1 MSLKFEKRNRP
12 PLSCEPCRTRKL
24 KCNRSLP
31 CDTCIKRN
39 VEFNCTYASNA
50 VRGKTRTSRE
60 RALSDRLKRLEDTI
74 QSFVEGENVSSTNT
88 QPQLEGT
95 HTINESGSLPSTHG
109 VSVVTAR
116 LATSNEVRT
125 GDQHLQEKVMP
136 STFHAHHGKTSHVD
150 SNHWASILE
159 DIKEVRESLSTVDPF
174 SLSEPTNDS
183 GSGQSDVSLAPGA
196 EARLNIKDILT
207 SLPTRPICDMLVSR
221 YFNAPYMVLGIVH
234 SGKFQDEY
242 EEFWKAPHKAPVL
255 WIALLF
261 GIISVSAHFCMKMN
275 ADGALNGTIPSPDI
289 LQLKTAQ
296 CLLLGRYRTA
306 NAYALEALLL
316 YLQSGFLG
324 DMKTTSR
331 QWFDMGIILRLAFR
345 MGYHRDPSTFPG
357 TTTPFDSEMRRR
369 VWLQIFQL
377 DALLSFQLGL
387 PSMIPAEC
395 CDTHVPRNLNDS
407 DLQVRMSA
415 LPPSRPSS
423 EYTPFLY
430 FTSKAGV
437 MSIFKKI
444 VAHAISL
451 ATPSYSRT
459 LTLDAEMRGAYS
471 LLPDSLKRRDTN
483 QSLMDSSEMI
493 LNRCNI
499 ELLYL
504 KGLVVLHR
512 RYIRYEHQ
520 DAKFETSRR
529 FCVEAALEILARQV
543 DLHQAF
549 QPGGRLHEDQW
560 MLSSLTIHDFL
571 LAAMVICLDISVR
584 LESHTT
590 AFVDERADHGFVS
603 REIAALKTSQR
614 IWAANSHRSPESR
627 IASLALDLMARK
639 VAERQATF
647 SCDQPAFMEISQVS
661 PELPYMEPMSEM
673 IDGSETLDWLLL
685 DQYFQNSGLEAPQL
699 DPGNDMGG
707 LFMDVPGAFDPFAY
721 N

>member
-1 MSLKFEKRNRP
+1 MS
-12 PLSCEPCRTRKL
+12 RTETR
-24 KCNRSLP
+24 
-31 CDTCIKRN
+31 
-39 VEFNCTYASNA
+39 AS
-50 VRGKTRTSRE
+50 KE
-60 RALSDRLKRLEDTI
+60 RALGDRLKRLEDTI
-74 QSFVEGENVSSTNT
+74 QSFVRGENASQINPP
-88 QPQLEGT
+88 PQSEVAHAT
-95 HTINESGSLPSTHG
+95 HESGSLSNTHG
-109 VSVVTAR
+109 VSVAATG
-116 LATSNEVRT
+116 LAASNGSHV
-125 GDQHLQEKVMP
+125 GDQHFQEKAVH
-136 STFHAHHGKTSHVD
+136 STSHAHHGKTSHVN
-150 SNHWASILE
+150 SSHWVSILE

-174 SLSEPTNDS
+174 ALSEPTSD
-183 GSGQSDVSLAPGA
+183 GASGQSDVSLATGP
-196 EARLNIKDILT
+196 EARLNIKDILV

-221 YFNAPYMVLGIVH
+221 YFNASYMVLGIVH
-234 SGKFQDEY
+234 SGKFQEEY

-255 WIALLF
+255 WTALLF
-261 GIISVSAHFCMKMN
+261 AILSVSVHFCLKAN
-275 ADGALNGTIPSPDI
+275 ADGALNSMIPSPDI
-289 LQLKTAQ
+289 FQQKTAQ

-324 DMKTTSR
+324 DMKTGSR

-357 TTTPFDSEMRRR
+357 KTTPFESEMRRR
-369 VWLQIFQL
+369 VWLHIFQL

-395 CDTHVPRNLNDS
+395 CDTHVPRNLHEA
-407 DLQVRMSA
+407 DLHVGMSA

-430 FTSKAGV
+430 SISKAGV

-444 VAHAISL
+444 VAHTISL
-451 ATPSYSRT
+451 APPSYSRT
-459 LTLDAEMRGAYS
+459 ITLDAEMRGAYS
-471 LLPDSLKRRDTN
+471 LLPDFLKRRDTS

-512 RYIRYEHQ
+512 RHIRYEDQ

-529 FCVEAALEILARQV
+529 YCVEAALEILARQA

-560 MLSSLTIHDFL
+560 MLSSLATPDFL
-571 LAAMVICLDISVR
+571 LAAMVICLDLSVR

-590 AFVDERADHGFVS
+590 AFLDEREDHGFVS
-603 REIAALKTSQR
+603 KEIVALKTSQC

-639 VAERQATF
+639 VSERQATF
-647 SCDQPAFMEISQVS
+647 SSDEAAFMDIPRVS

-685 DQYFQNSGLEAPQL
+685 DQYFQNSGLEVPQL
-699 DPGNDMGG
+699 DSSNDMAG
-707 LFMDVPGAFDPFAY
+707 LFADALGAPDPFAY

>member
-1 MSLKFEKRNRP
+1 
-12 PLSCEPCRTRKL
+12 
-24 KCNRSLP
+24 
-31 CDTCIKRN
+31 
-39 VEFNCTYASNA
+39 
-50 VRGKTRTSRE
+50 
-60 RALSDRLKRLEDTI
+60 
-74 QSFVEGENVSSTNT
+74 
-88 QPQLEGT
+88 
-95 HTINESGSLPSTHG
+95 
-109 VSVVTAR
+109 
-116 LATSNEVRT
+116 
-125 GDQHLQEKVMP
+125 MP
-136 STFHAHHGKTSHVD
+136 STFHTHHGKTSHVD

-196 EARLNIKDILT
+196 EARLNIKDILV

-261 GIISVSAHFCMKMN
+261 GIISVSVHFCMKMN

-289 LQLKTAQ
+289 LQQKTAQ

-395 CDTHVPRNLNDS
+395 CDTHVPRNLNDA

-444 VAHAISL
+444 VAHTISL

-512 RYIRYEHQ
+512 RYIRYEDQ

-571 LAAMVICLDISVR
+571 LAAMVMCLDISVR

-627 IASLALDLMARK
+627 IASLALDLMTRK

-647 SCDQPAFMEISQVS
+647 SCDQPAFMEIPRVS

-685 DQYFQNSGLEAPQL
+685 DQYFQNTGLEAPQL

-707 LFMDVPGAFDPFAY
+707 LFTDVPGAFDPFAY

>member
-1 MSLKFEKRNRP
+1 MSHAE
-12 PLSCEPCRTRKL
+12 TRSSK
-24 KCNRSLP
+24 
-31 CDTCIKRN
+31 
-39 VEFNCTYASNA
+39 
-50 VRGKTRTSRE
+50 E

-74 QSFVEGENVSSTNT
+74 QSFVQGENVSHTAS
-88 QPQLEGT
+88 QPHSEVA
-95 HTINESGSLPSTHG
+95 HTINESKSSSGAHG
-109 VSVVTAR
+109 VSAAATG
-116 LATSNEVRT
+116 LAASNGLRT
-125 GDQHLQEKVMP
+125 GDQNLQDKEVR
-136 STFHAHHGKTSHVD
+136 STSNAHHGKNSHVD
-150 SNHWASILE
+150 SSHWVSILE

-174 SLSEPTNDS
+174 SLSEPTS
-183 GSGQSDVSLAPGA
+183 EGGSGQSDVSLPIGP
-196 EARLNIKDILT
+196 EAKLDIKDILV

-221 YFNAPYMVLGIVH
+221 YFNAPYMVLGILH

-242 EEFWKAPHKAPVL
+242 EEFWKAPHKAPIL
-255 WIALLF
+255 WVALLF
-261 GIISVSAHFCMKMN
+261 AVLSVSVHFCMKLN
-275 ADGALNGTIPSPDI
+275 ADAALNGTIPSPEI
-289 LQLKTAQ
+289 FQQKTAQ

-306 NAYALEALLL
+306 NAYALEALIL

-324 DMKTTSR
+324 DMKTGSR

-357 TTTPFDSEMRRR
+357 KTTPFDSEMRRR
-369 VWLQIFQL
+369 VWLNIFQL

-395 CDTHVPRNLNDS
+395 CDTHLPRNLYEA
-407 DLQVRMSA
+407 DLHVGMLA
-415 LPPSRPSS
+415 LPPSRPTS
-423 EYTPFLY
+423 EYTPCLY
-430 FTSKAGV
+430 SISKAGV

-444 VAHAISL
+444 VAHTISL

-459 LTLDAEMRGAYS
+459 INLDAEMRGAYS
-471 LLPDSLKRRDTN
+471 LLPEFLKRRDTS
-483 QSLMDSSEMI
+483 QSLMDSSEII

-499 ELLYL
+499 ELMYL

-512 RYIRYEHQ
+512 RYIRYEDQ
-520 DAKFETSRR
+520 DAKFESSRR
-529 FCVEAALEILARQV
+529 FCVEAALEILARQA

-603 REIAALKTSQR
+603 REIVALKTSQR

-627 IASLALDLMARK
+627 IASLTLDLMARK

-647 SCDQPAFMEISQVS
+647 SSNEAAFMDIPRMS

-685 DQYFQNSGLEAPQL
+685 DQYFQNSGLEVPQL
-699 DPGNDMGG
+699 DSNEMGG
-707 LFMDVPGAFDPFAY
+707 LFTDVPGALDPFAY

>member
-24 KCNRSLP
+24 KCNRLAP

-39 VEFNCTYASNA
+39 VQSSCLYASNA
-50 VRGKTRTSRE
+50 VRGKTNTSRQ
-60 RALSDRLKRLEDTI
+60 RALTDRLKRLEDAI
-74 QSFVEGENVSSTNT
+74 QSFVGGEDVPQTNP
-88 QPQLEGT
+88 QPQSGSYT
-95 HTINESGSLPSTHG
+95 VNESGSLPGTHG
-109 VSVVTAR
+109 GSVAPAR
-116 LATSNEVRT
+116 LATSNGPPT
-125 GDQHLQEKVMP
+125 GDQYLQQKP
-136 STFHAHHGKTSHVD
+136 NPDTLHASHAKTSHVD
-150 SNHWASILE
+150 SSHWASILE
-159 DIKEVRESLSTVDPF
+159 DIKEVRESLSAVDPF
-174 SLSEPTNDS
+174 SLSEPTSDG
-183 GSGQSDVSLAPGA
+183 GSGQLDVSLSVGP
-196 EARLNIKDILT
+196 ETRLNIKDILV

-221 YFNAPYMVLGIVH
+221 YFNARYMVLGIVH

-242 EEFWKAPHKAPVL
+242 EEFWKAPYKAPVL

-261 GIISVSAHFCMKMN
+261 AILSVSVHFRLKVN
-275 ADGALNGTIPSPDI
+275 ADSALNDSIPSPDI
-289 LQLKTAQ
+289 LQQKTAQ
-296 CLLLGRYRTA
+296 CLLLGGYRTA
-306 NAYALEALLL
+306 NAYALETLIL

-324 DMKTTSR
+324 DMKTNSR

-357 TTTPFDSEMRRR
+357 ATTPFDSEMRRR
-369 VWLQIFQL
+369 VWLHIFQL

-395 CDTHVPRNLNDS
+395 CDTHVPRNLYDA
-407 DLQVRMSA
+407 DLHVGMSS

-423 EYTPFLY
+423 EYTPLLY
-430 FTSKAGV
+430 SISKAGV

-444 VAHAISL
+444 VAHTISL

-459 LTLDAEMRGAYS
+459 ITLDAEMRGAYS
-471 LLPDSLKRRDTN
+471 LLPNLLKRRDTS
-483 QSLMDSSEMI
+483 QSLMDSSEII
-493 LNRCNI
+493 LNRCTI

-504 KGLVVLHR
+504 KGLIVLHR

-520 DAKFETSRR
+520 DAKFESSRR
-529 FCVEAALEILARQV
+529 FCVEAALEILARQA
-543 DLHQAF
+543 DMHQAF

-571 LAAMVICLDISVR
+571 LAAMVICLDLSVR

-603 REIAALKTSQR
+603 REIVALKTSQQ
-614 IWAANSHRSPESR
+614 IWAAISHLSPESR

-639 VAERQATF
+639 VAERQASF
-647 SCDQPAFMEISQVS
+647 SYNETASVDVPPVS

-685 DQYFQNSGLEAPQL
+685 DQYFQNSGLEVPQL
-699 DPGNDMGG
+699 DPSDEMSG
-707 LFMDVPGAFDPFAY
+707 LFTDVPGALDPFAY
-721 N
+721 H

>member
-1 MSLKFEKRNRP
+1 M
-12 PLSCEPCRTRKL
+12 
-24 KCNRSLP
+24 
-31 CDTCIKRN
+31 
-39 VEFNCTYASNA
+39 
-50 VRGKTRTSRE
+50 
-60 RALSDRLKRLEDTI
+60 
-74 QSFVEGENVSSTNT
+74 
-88 QPQLEGT
+88 
-95 HTINESGSLPSTHG
+95 
-109 VSVVTAR
+109 
-116 LATSNEVRT
+116 
-125 GDQHLQEKVMP
+125 
-136 STFHAHHGKTSHVD
+136 
-150 SNHWASILE
+150 
-159 DIKEVRESLSTVDPF
+159 
-174 SLSEPTNDS
+174 
-183 GSGQSDVSLAPGA
+183 
-196 EARLNIKDILT
+196 
-207 SLPTRPICDMLVSR
+207 
-221 YFNAPYMVLGIVH
+221 
-234 SGKFQDEY
+234 
-242 EEFWKAPHKAPVL
+242 L

-289 LQLKTAQ
+289 LQQKTAQ
-296 CLLLGRYRTA
+296 SLLLGRYRTA

-444 VAHAISL
+444 VAHTISL

-647 SCDQPAFMEISQVS
+647 SCDQPAFMEIPPVS

-673 IDGSETLDWLLL
+673 IDGSETLDWVSPFMEIELIM
-685 DQYFQNSGLEAPQL
+685 
-699 DPGNDMGG
+699 NDI
-707 LFMDVPGAFDPFAY
+707 
-721 N
+721 

>member
-1 MSLKFEKRNRP
+1 
-12 PLSCEPCRTRKL
+12 
-24 KCNRSLP
+24 
-31 CDTCIKRN
+31 
-39 VEFNCTYASNA
+39 
-50 VRGKTRTSRE
+50 
-60 RALSDRLKRLEDTI
+60 
-74 QSFVEGENVSSTNT
+74 
-88 QPQLEGT
+88 
-95 HTINESGSLPSTHG
+95 
-109 VSVVTAR
+109 
-116 LATSNEVRT
+116 
-125 GDQHLQEKVMP
+125 
-136 STFHAHHGKTSHVD
+136 
-150 SNHWASILE
+150 
-159 DIKEVRESLSTVDPF
+159 
-174 SLSEPTNDS
+174 
-183 GSGQSDVSLAPGA
+183 
-196 EARLNIKDILT
+196 
-207 SLPTRPICDMLVSR
+207 
-221 YFNAPYMVLGIVH
+221 
-234 SGKFQDEY
+234 
-242 EEFWKAPHKAPVL
+242 
-255 WIALLF
+255 
-261 GIISVSAHFCMKMN
+261 
-275 ADGALNGTIPSPDI
+275 
-289 LQLKTAQ
+289 
-296 CLLLGRYRTA
+296 
-306 NAYALEALLL
+306 
-316 YLQSGFLG
+316 
-324 DMKTTSR
+324 MKTTSR

-369 VWLQIFQL
+369 VWLHIFQL

-387 PSMIPAEC
+387 PSMIPADC
-395 CDTHVPRNLNDS
+395 CDTHVPRNLNDT
-407 DLQVRMSA
+407 DLQVRMST

-430 FTSKAGV
+430 FISKASV

-444 VAHAISL
+444 VAHTISL

-459 LTLDAEMRGAYS
+459 TTLDAEMRGAYS
-471 LLPDSLKRRDTN
+471 LVPDFLKRRDTN
-483 QSLMDSSEMI
+483 QSLMDSSEII

-603 REIAALKTSQR
+603 REISALKTSQR

-627 IASLALDLMARK
+627 IASLALDLMAQK

-647 SCDQPAFMEISQVS
+647 SCDQAAFMEIPRVS

-685 DQYFQNSGLEAPQL
+685 DQYFQNSGLEVPQL
-699 DPGNDMGG
+699 DPENDMGG
-707 LFMDVPGAFDPFAY
+707 LFTDVPGAFDPFAY

>member
-1 MSLKFEKRNRP
+1 MS
-12 PLSCEPCRTRKL
+12 
-24 KCNRSLP
+24 
-31 CDTCIKRN
+31 
-39 VEFNCTYASNA
+39 
-50 VRGKTRTSRE
+50 
-60 RALSDRLKRLEDTI
+60 
-74 QSFVEGENVSSTNT
+74 
-88 QPQLEGT
+88 
-95 HTINESGSLPSTHG
+95 
-109 VSVVTAR
+109 VSV
-116 LATSNEVRT
+116 
-125 GDQHLQEKVMP
+125 
-136 STFHAHHGKTSHVD
+136 
-150 SNHWASILE
+150 
-159 DIKEVRESLSTVDPF
+159 
-174 SLSEPTNDS
+174 
-183 GSGQSDVSLAPGA
+183 
-196 EARLNIKDILT
+196 
-207 SLPTRPICDMLVSR
+207 
-221 YFNAPYMVLGIVH
+221 
-234 SGKFQDEY
+234 
-242 EEFWKAPHKAPVL
+242 
-255 WIALLF
+255 
-261 GIISVSAHFCMKMN
+261 HFCMKMN
-275 ADGALNGTIPSPDI
+275 ADGALNGTIPSPEI
-289 LQLKTAQ
+289 LQQKTAQ

-306 NAYALEALLL
+306 NAYAIESLIL

-324 DMKTTSR
+324 DMKTSSR
-331 QWFDMGIILRLAFR
+331 QWFDMGVIMRLAFR

-369 VWLQIFQL
+369 VWLHIFQL

-430 FTSKAGV
+430 FISKASV

-444 VAHAISL
+444 VAHTISL

-459 LTLDAEMRGAYS
+459 TTLDAEMRGAYS
-471 LLPDSLKRRDTN
+471 LLPDFLKRRDTN
-483 QSLMDSSEMI
+483 QSLMDSSEII

-584 LESHTT
+584 LESQTT

-647 SCDQPAFMEISQVS
+647 SCDQAAFMEIPRVS

-673 IDGSETLDWLLL
+673 IDGSETLDWVSPFTEIELIM
-685 DQYFQNSGLEAPQL
+685 
-699 DPGNDMGG
+699 NDI
-707 LFMDVPGAFDPFAY
+707 
-721 N
+721 